1 VFRSSD
7 TDQNCASVGR
17 ALPSARNVATLE
29 LPDTTSPTL
38 AAAAAFRAVAVAAA
52 TAGSTGTFLS
62 EALAQFESLL
72 GESSCAIFS
81 AGQDGG
87 RYLAGVGLPSGY
99 LTGLETTL
107 LSPAAWSESPTSIA
121 DAQTLQTTAPQG
133 ALMRANGFQPCWSVP
148 LTRADGR
155 AVGVFVAYARGI
167 EPPSTCT
174 FELACFYGTMI
185 ALGLDA
191 IAQDSGLAARYH
203 VWSWR

>member
-1 VFRSSD
+1 
-7 TDQNCASVGR
+7 
-17 ALPSARNVATLE
+17 
-29 LPDTTSPTL
+29 
-38 AAAAAFRAVAVAAA
+38 
-52 TAGSTGTFLS
+52 
-62 EALAQFESLL
+62 
-72 GESSCAIFS
+72 
-81 AGQDGG
+81 
-87 RYLAGVGLPSGY
+87 
-99 LTGLETTL
+99 
-107 LSPAAWSESPTSIA
+107 
-121 DAQTLQTTAPQG
+121 
-133 ALMRANGFQPCWSVP
+133 MRANGFQPCWSVP

>member
-1 VFRSSD
+1 MS
-7 TDQNCASVGR
+7 
-17 ALPSARNVATLE
+17 ATLE

-62 EALAQFESLL
+62 EALEQFESLL

-87 RYLAGVGLPSGY
+87 RYLARVGLPSGY
-99 LTGLETTL
+99 LSGLETTL

-133 ALMRANGFQPCWSVP
+133 AL
-148 LTRADGR
+148 TRADGC

-191 IAQDSGLAARYH
+191 IAQDSG
-203 VWSWR
+203 